1 MKAKAI
7 KIAKVKA
14 AQAIKEEITNN
25 KGILEINGSTK
36 FGDKTT
42 YTHQLTGSVYL
53 SGNAG
58 QNVLDSYFGVSSSA
72 YLDLSGP
79 NPWINATG
87 PGEDTANLWIV
98 CSRTMMLGPVS
109 GSAVIIG
116 KPWKEVQP
124 GQAPL
129 EVRHENGLGSKIQ
142 LSGGVSFNSY
152 QHIDTPGVH
161 TIDPWTT
168 IVGVDTATTA
178 APVTA
183 SLPLASGSETEV
195 GHILMFKDEG
205 GDASTNP
212 FVVSPSAGEYIDGES
227 DITIDVDNA
236 SLSIYSNGSNWFI
249 YTLKV

>member
-7 KIAKVKA
+7 KIANVKA
-14 AQAIKEEITNN
+14 AQTIKKEITNN
-25 KGILEINGSTK
+25 KGILEIDGSTK

-42 YTHQLTGSVYL
+42 HTHQLTGSVYL

-58 QNVLDSYFGVSSSA
+58 QNVMDSYFGVSSSA

-87 PGEDTANLWIV
+87 PGPDSANLWIA
-98 CSRTMMLGPVS
+98 CSRTMFLGPVS
-109 GSAVIIG
+109 GSTVMIG
-116 KPWKEVQP
+116 KPWKEEWP
-124 GQAPL
+124 NAAPI
-129 EVRHENGLGSKIQ
+129 EVRHKDGLGSKIQ

-152 QHIDTPGVH
+152 QQIVTSGVH
-161 TIDPWTT
+161 TINPWTT
-168 IVGVDTATTA
+168 IIGVDTATTGG
-178 APVTA
+178 PVTA
-183 SLPLASGSETEV
+183 SLPSADGDETEV

-212 FVVSPSAGEYIDGES
+212 FAISASAGEQIEGES

-236 SLSIYSNGSNWFI
+236 SLSIYSNGSDWFI
-249 YTLKV
+249 YALKI